1 MSEIL
6 LSEGADVKPEVKPE
20 VKRYDAI
27 VVGAGSL
34 GLYQLH
40 KLLELGV
47 SVRGFE
53 EAASVGGTWYWNK
66 YPGARFDSDTE
77 TYAFTFDPELAKR
90 WTWSE
95 RFAAQPEIERYF
107 DFVADELGLK
117 KHIEFNVRVIG
128 ARWDP
133 GESLWTLQLSD
144 GRQARAT
151 WLIMA
156 VGILSANYRPP
167 FEGAADFAGT
177 SFHSS
182 RWPEGFS
189 VAGKRVAVIG
199 TGSTG
204 VQIVEN
210 VGGEVESLTV
220 YQRTPNYVVP
230 LRNAPMTADEQ
241 QYARESAAEIQE
253 HCRSTPF
260 GFKYAFD
267 PRTAMSLT
275 LEERQKWYEE
285 FWARP
290 GFGKWLSG
298 FSDVMVDPEANEE
311 WSEFVR
317 DKIRQRVG
325 DPELAKKLVPTDHP
339 FGSKRVPME
348 TKFYEV
354 FAQPNVELVD
364 VNENPIERVTNKGI
378 RTSDGEREFDV
389 IVYAT
394 GFDSITGA
402 LTNIDI
408 VGLNGETVQKHWQEG
423 VRTNLLVQ
431 THGFPNLFIGT
442 ASSFCNY
449 TVCAQI
455 IVEWIT
461 DCLSSLTEK
470 GYTVIEATHQAEEA
484 WVEHAEA
491 LASQTILVKAKSSWF
506 TGTNIPGKARRNL
519 LYANSVPE
527 FRRLLRE
534 CAEND
539 YAGFDLR

>member
-1 MSEIL
+1 MTEIL
-6 LSEGADVKPEVKPE
+6 DRPVSGADAQSETKQ
-20 VKRYDAI
+20 YDAI

-40 KLLELGV
+40 KLREQGL
-47 SVRGFE
+47 SVRAFE
-53 EAASVGGTWYWNK
+53 EGAGVGGTWHWNR

-77 TYAFTFDPELAKR
+77 TYAYTFTPELAKR

-107 DFVADELGLK
+107 NFVADELGLK
-117 KHIEFNVRVIG
+117 QHINFKVRVTR
-128 ARWDP
+128 AQWNSA
-133 GESLWTLQLSD
+133 ESLWTLQLSD
-144 GRQARAT
+144 GRQVRAT
-151 WLIMA
+151 WVVMA
-156 VGILSANYRPP
+156 VGILSADYRPP
-167 FEGAADFAGT
+167 FEGAADFEGV

-204 VQIVEN
+204 VQIIEN
-210 VGGEVESLTV
+210 IGSEVESLTV

-230 LRNAPMTADEQ
+230 LRNAPLTADEQ
-241 QYARESAAEIQE
+241 EYARESAAEIQE
-253 HCRSTPF
+253 HCRATPF
-260 GFKYAFD
+260 GFKYVFEPGA
-267 PRTAMSLT
+267 AMSLP
-275 LEERQKWYEE
+275 LEERRKWYEE
-285 FWARP
+285 VWSRP

-298 FSDVMVDPEANEE
+298 FSDVMADPEANEE

-317 DKIRQRVG
+317 EKIRQRVG
-325 DPELAKKLVPTDHP
+325 NPELAKKLVPTDHP

-348 TKFYEV
+348 TKFFEV

-364 VNENPIERVTNKGI
+364 VNENPIQRVTKNGI
-378 RTSDGEREFDV
+378 ETLDGAREFDV

-402 LTNIDI
+402 VTNIDI
-408 VGLNGETVQKHWQEG
+408 VGLNGETVKKHWQEG

-455 IVEWIT
+455 LVEWIA
-461 DCLSSLTEK
+461 DCISYLRKK
-470 GYTVIEATHQAEEA
+470 GHNVIEATHQAEEE

-527 FRRLLRE
+527 YSRLLRE
-534 CAEND
+534 SAEND
-539 YAGFDLR
+539 YAGFDVR